1 MGRNT
6 KYKKTLTLALTR
18 TRTGTHAQAHNT
30 TNGHSSTCA
39 HHVLGSMSH
48 NRDVLEKDYT
58 APKGEETAC
67 WRTPSGVR
75 ARIQQRRL
83 RFTLP
88 GLALVGADNAWAR
101 ARTSHAD
108 ATAAHQALRM
118 PDHLASKV
126 SCQCRRHIG
135 TKSTA

>member
-1 MGRNT
+1 
-6 KYKKTLTLALTR
+6 
-18 TRTGTHAQAHNT
+18 
-30 TNGHSSTCA
+30 
-39 HHVLGSMSH
+39 MSH

-83 RFTLP
+83 HFRVTLP
-88 GLALVGADNAWAR
+88 TTPAGLALVGADNAWAR
-101 ARTSHAD
+101 ARCSHAD

-118 PDHLASKV
+118 SDHLASKV
-126 SCQCRRHIG
+126 SCKRHIV